1 MAKQEKRL
9 NLNRLKG
16 WIGYVRSYN
25 NLVKQHD
32 KVKWGEGRVKPE
44 VVKKT
49 PFKTTYKFK

>member
-1 MAKQEKRL
+1 MARQEKRL

-32 KVKWGEGRVKPE
+32 KVKWGEGRVEPE
-44 VVKKT
+44 IVKKT